1 MNEWLLYELRIVM
14 SYWFSATFVFNIL
27 TISLRSQ
34 IQDESILRNMAAQYA
49 AELASTLTLTP
60 SSTSACSSSSDSS
73 ACSVARS
80 SSSSAGSSS
89 VQTPADAHYQQ
100 VFQQLRELWLEE
112 RMKLFP
118 MPAFLLD
125 DCGCNSSSGSESNNR
140 NRNHS
145 TMTPHRLKSSCS
157 STPAATTPNGC
168 CPCDGIMM
176 GNSGNGAGG
185 VISFPTARSVPCLLH
200 FNNNSSTSA
209 NNLINNSP
217 CKSPERQ
224 QQSQQQQ
231 HQYLHHVIISNS
243 SFNQHQQP
251 GQSNNITANI
261 NVPKQTYTPGIYQVS
276 REFSYQIL
284 RPGANLLVPLRQVI
298 LPDTRHFLF

>member
-1 MNEWLLYELRIVM
+1 
-14 SYWFSATFVFNIL
+14 
-27 TISLRSQ
+27 
-34 IQDESILRNMAAQYA
+34 MAAQYA

-73 ACSVARS
+73 ACSVAC

-89 VQTPADAHYQQ
+89 VQAPADVHYQQ

-125 DCGCNSSSGSESNNR
+125 ECGCSSSNSGSESNNR
-140 NRNHS
+140 TRNHS

-176 GNSGNGAGG
+176 GNSGSGGG

-200 FNNNSSTSA
+200 CNNNSSTSA

-224 QQSQQQQ
+224 QQQSQQQ
-231 HQYLHHVIISNS
+231 HQYLQHVIISNS
-243 SFNQHQQP
+243 SFNQQQP
-251 GQSNNITANI
+251 GQSNNITGNI
-261 NVPKQTYTPGIYQVS
+261 NLPKQTYTPGIYQVS
-276 REFSYQIL
+276 
-284 RPGANLLVPLRQVI
+284 
-298 LPDTRHFLF
+298 